1 MPCSSTAVSNPSMLV
16 RVAQRAPSLR
26 HVRSVAPLSLPC
38 RGMCALGGGAG
49 AGSGERSGSSTCPRC
64 QGTLTKFWSQDAPV
78 WGCVDCKEI
87 YDSARPRSW
96 SNTPVMPDGTAAALE
111 ATDTAASPVETG
123 RFSPGKLPSP
133 AVLKSHLDK
142 YVVGQDD
149 VKRVLSVALYNHYK
163 RLRIGSSNTAAEG
176 AEGVSSAEEGEAAEE
191 EAETGLAERGLPGY
205 DGALANITLAKD
217 EAVEMEKS
225 NIMMLGPAAV
235 PDSGLGVAT
244 ASASGCAWRLWA
256 ARLLPDRRD
265 RPTARLASASGAG
278 ARRLP
283 PSPPTSA
290 SRPRRPD
297 GLGQDPGRAHTRAA
311 GRRALHDRR
320 RDVPH
325 AGGLRGRGRREHLV
339 PPLPGVGTG
348 HRGDPGGPRPNPS
361 PSPSPNPN
369 PNYLTR
375 TLIPTLAIP

>member
-1 MPCSSTAVSNPSMLV
+1 MLV

-235 PDSGLGVAT
+235 PDSGLGGAT

-256 ARLLPDRRD
+256 ARLLPDRRG

-283 PSPPTSA
+283 PSPPTCASPLPLSSTQARRARARPWSRAHSRGWSTCPSRSPTRRA
-290 SRPRRPD
+290 SRRRATWARTSRASCTASTRSRDRTSRRP
-297 GLGQDPGRAHTRAA
+297 RW
-311 GRRALHDRR
+311 
-320 RDVPH
+320 
-325 AGGLRGRGRREHLV
+325 
-339 PPLPGVGTG
+339 PLT
-348 HRGDPGGPRPNPS
+348 
-361 PSPSPNPN
+361 
-369 PNYLTR
+369 
-375 TLIPTLAIP
+375 PTLARAPAPTRTPTT

>member
-1 MPCSSTAVSNPSMLV
+1 MLV
-16 RVAQRAPSLR
+16 KLAQRAPSLR
-26 HVRSVAPLSLPC
+26 RAPLSLPGLPC
-38 RGMCALGGGAG
+38 RGMCALSGGGGAGGGG

-64 QGTLTKFWSQDAPV
+64 QGSLTKFWSQDAPV

-96 SNTPVMPDGTAAALE
+96 SSTPVMPDGTAAALE
-111 ATDTAASPVETG
+111 ATDTAASPVEAG

-133 AVLKSHLDK
+133 AVLKSHLDR

-163 RLRIGSSNTAAEG
+163 RLRIGSSNTAAGG
-176 AEGVSSAEEGEAAEE
+176 AEAVSSSADELGEAAEE

-235 PDSGLGVAT
+235 PDSCLGGAT

-256 ARLLPDRRD
+256 ARLLPNGRG
-265 RPTARLASASGAG
+265 RPTARLACASGAG

-283 PSPPTSA
+283 PPPPTST
-290 SRPRRPD
+290 SRARRPD
-297 GLGQDPGRAHTRAA
+297 GLGQDAGRAHSRAA

-339 PPLPGVGTG
+339 PALPRVGTG
-348 HRGDPGGPRPNPS
+348 RRGDAGGPDPNPRPS

-369 PNYLTR
+369 PN
-375 TLIPTLAIP
+375 PQP

>member
-1 MPCSSTAVSNPSMLV
+1 M
-16 RVAQRAPSLR
+16 
-26 HVRSVAPLSLPC
+26 
-38 RGMCALGGGAG
+38 
-49 AGSGERSGSSTCPRC
+49 
-64 QGTLTKFWSQDAPV
+64 

-96 SNTPVMPDGTAAALE
+96 SSTPVMPDGTAAALE

-176 AEGVSSAEEGEAAEE
+176 AEGESAAEEGEAAEE

-235 PDSGLGVAT
+235 PDSGLGGAT
-244 ASASGCAWRLWA
+244 ASASGCTWRLWA
-256 ARLLPDRRD
+256 ARLLPNGRG

-283 PSPPTSA
+283 PPPPTSA
-290 SRPRRPD
+290 SHLASHLRLPPPLSTTQARRARARRWS
-297 GLGQDPGRAHTRAA
+297 RAHSRGWSTCPSRSPT
-311 GRRALHDRR
+311 RRASRR
-320 RDVPH
+320 R
-325 AGGLRGRGRREHLV
+325 ATWARTSRASCTASTRSRG
-339 PPLPGVGTG
+339 
-348 HRGDPGGPRPNPS
+348 
-361 PSPSPNPN
+361 
-369 PNYLTR
+369 
-375 TLIPTLAIP
+375 

>member
-1 MPCSSTAVSNPSMLV
+1 MLV

-96 SNTPVMPDGTAAALE
+96 SSTPVMPDGTAAALE

-163 RLRIGSSNTAAEG
+163 RLRIGSSSTAAEG
-176 AEGVSSAEEGEAAEE
+176 AEGESAAEEGEAAEE

-235 PDSGLGVAT
+235 PDSCLGV
-244 ASASGCAWRLWA
+244 
-256 ARLLPDRRD
+256 
-265 RPTARLASASGAG
+265 RPL
-278 ARRLP
+278 
-283 PSPPTSA
+283 
-290 SRPRRPD
+290 
-297 GLGQDPGRAHTRAA
+297 
-311 GRRALHDRR
+311 
-320 RDVPH
+320 
-325 AGGLRGRGRREHLV
+325 
-339 PPLPGVGTG
+339 PLPGA
-348 HRGDPGGPRPNPS
+348 PGGSGQLVSS
-361 PSPSPNPN
+361 PTGEAGP
-369 PNYLTR
+369 LR
-375 TLIPTLAIP
+375 A

>member
-1 MPCSSTAVSNPSMLV
+1 MSLAGYMPCSSTAVSNPSMLV
-16 RVAQRAPSLR
+16 KIAQRAPSLR

-191 EAETGLAERGLPGY
+191 AAETGLAERGLPGY

-235 PDSGLGVAT
+235 PDSCLGGAT
-244 ASASGCAWRLWA
+244 AFRF
-256 ARLLPDRRD
+256 RM
-265 RPTARLASASGAG
+265 RLAALGSS
-278 ARRLP
+278 
-283 PSPPTSA
+283 SPPQRE
-290 SRPRRPD
+290 RPAHCTP
-297 GLGQDPGRAHTRAA
+297 GLCLGCGSS
-311 GRRALHDRR
+311 
-320 RDVPH
+320 
-325 AGGLRGRGRREHLV
+325 
-339 PPLPGVGTG
+339 PP
-348 HRGDPGGPRPNPS
+348 
-361 PSPSPNPN
+361 
-369 PNYLTR
+369 
-375 TLIPTLAIP
+375 PTLASHLLLSSTQARRARARPWSRAHSRGSSTCPSRSPTRRASRRRATWARTSRASCTASTRSRDRTSRRPRWPSPQP